1 MRGVNSFIHFVAI
14 LILGIGAVAAVANG
28 GQTYETFL
36 AVMSA
41 VGLAFVVG
49 ISWVYSTLAIDA
61 VLALFEIE
69 RNTRSLGLIDTGET
83 V

>member
-14 LILGIGAVAAVANG
+14 LILGIG
-28 GQTYETFL
+28 
-36 AVMSA
+36 A